1 MPDSPPQPPH
11 DALTPVQRTM
21 VEAARADLALASV
34 APLVE
39 LDAAQLILLVER
51 LRGRLHTVLS
61 VLDEVTDDEP
71 GE

>member
-1 MPDSPPQPPH
+1 M
-11 DALTPVQRTM
+11 
-21 VEAARADLALASV
+21 

-61 VLDEVTDDEP
+61 VLDEVAEDEP
-71 GE
+71 DR